1 MSTPTSPHTSV
12 TLDRLAFAWPDGT
25 IALDGVSGSFGSGRT
40 GLVGRNGA
48 GKSTLLRL
56 IAGEL
61 DPTSGI
67 VTASGDVAY
76 LPQQLTLDVDRRVAE
91 LLGVSAA
98 LDAVRAISAGDID
111 PAHFDAVGDDWD
123 IEARA
128 EASLAEAGL
137 APEFLDRRV
146 GELSGGE
153 AVLVAI
159 AGIRLRRA
167 PITLLDEPTNNLDP
181 ISREQVLDALRSYT
195 GAVVLVTHDPGAAE
209 ALNPERVILLP
220 DGTEDHWSQEY
231 LELIQL
237 A

>member
-1 MSTPTSPHTSV
+1 MSVPALHPSV
-12 TLDRLAFAWPDGT
+12 TLDRLSFTWPDGT
-25 IALDGVSGSFGSGRT
+25 IALDAVSGSFGAGRT

-61 DPTSGI
+61 SPTSGSL
-67 VTASGDVAY
+67 TTTGDVAY
-76 LPQQLTLDVDRRVAE
+76 LPQQLTLDTGRRVAA

-98 LDAVRAISAGDID
+98 LDAVRAISSGDVD
-111 PAHFDAVGDDWD
+111 PSHFDTVGDDWD

-137 APEFLDRRV
+137 SPDFLDRTV

-181 ISREQVLDALRSYT
+181 ASRAEILGALKTYE
-195 GAVVLVTHDPGAAE
+195 GAVVMVTHDHGAVE
-209 ALNPERVILLP
+209 ALSPERVLLLP
-220 DGTEDHWSQEY
+220 DGDEDHWNDSY
-231 LELIQL
+231 AELIEL